1 MAEIDEQLYKELI
14 DKIKTYHPS
23 DDFSMVEK
31 AYKLAVEAHKEQKR
45 KSGEPYIIH
54 PLKVAYIL
62 AELELDMETITAGIL
77 HDIIEDTPYTYEDIA
92 HLFSEEIAALVDGVT
107 KLGKLSYTTKEEAQ
121 AENYRK
127 MFLAMAKD
135 IRVILIKLADRLH
148 NMRTLNYMTPEK
160 QREKAQETLDIY
172 APLAHRLGISKIRSE
187 MEDLCFKYLNPDAY
201 FDLAAKIQKK
211 KEERDQFVQSMVQE
225 LQTKMN
231 EAGIKGKVYGRTKHF
246 FSIYKKMVNQNKTLD
261 QIYDL
266 FAIRALV
273 DSVKDCYAVLGIV
286 HTAYT
291 PMPGRIKDYI
301 AMPKPNM
308 YQSLHNTLI
317 GPHGQVF
324 EVQIRT
330 WEMHRTSEYGIAAHW
345 KYKEGR
351 ANEKSSKAQ
360 KSEEAKLAWL
370 RQIMEWQKDMS
381 DNKEYLDTIKLD
393 LNIYSTQVY
402 AFTPQGD
409 VIQLT
414 KDSTPIDFAYMI
426 HSAVGNKMVGA
437 RVNNKIVPLDH
448 KIQNGDIV
456 EIITSQNSK
465 GPNRDWLAIVKT
477 AQARTK
483 IKQWFKKE
491 EKEENIIRGRE
502 MILADIKKKGYQP
515 QDLLRPEW
523 EEIVLVKYDFKTWDA
538 LLAAVGYGGMKEG
551 QVVNRLKDEYLK
563 EKRKTQ
569 TAEDALK
576 DFEKTIDQKPVKK
589 HKSKS
594 GVVVEGIGDVAVR
607 FSKCCSP
614 VPGDE
619 IIGFVTR
626 GRGVTIHRTDCI
638 NVINLS
644 NEERGRLINAEWDTQ
659 FAKGES
665 NTSYLAELK
674 VVANDRVGLI
684 VEISRQLADDDIS
697 VKGFNVR
704 TTKDMQAILNVT
716 IEIKTKEQL
725 ERVVTRL
732 KNLRDVTEVER
743 VSGQGRYRV

>member
-1 MAEIDEQLYKELI
+1 MSMAEIDEQLYKELI

-31 AYKLAVEAHKEQKR
+31 AYKLAVDAHKEQKR

-77 HDIIEDTPYTYEDIA
+77 HDIIEDTPYTYEDITR
-92 HLFSEEIAALVDGVT
+92 LFSEEIAALVDGVT

-273 DSVKDCYAVLGIV
+273 GSVKDCYAVLGIV

-291 PMPGRIKDYI
+291 PMPGRFKDYI

-345 KYKEGR
+345 KYKEGK

-743 VSGQGRYRV
+743 VSGLG

>member
-1 MAEIDEQLYKELI
+1 MVPVEEQLYQELI
-14 DKIKTYHPS
+14 TKIKTYHPS
-23 DDFSMVEK
+23 DDFSMIEK
-31 AYKLAVEAHKEQKR
+31 AYKLAVDAHKDQKR

-62 AELELDMETITAGIL
+62 AELELDMETIVAGIL
-77 HDIIEDTPYTYEDIA
+77 HDVIEDTEYSYADISN
-92 HLFSEEIAALVDGVT
+92 LFSEEIAVLVDGVT
-107 KLGKLSYTTKEEAQ
+107 KLGKLSYTTKEEVQ

-148 NMRTLNYMTPEK
+148 NMRTLNYMKPEK

-201 FDLAAKIQKK
+201 FDLAAKIERK
-211 KEERDQFVQSMVQE
+211 KEERDAFVQNMVKE
-225 LQTKMN
+225 LQQKMD

-273 DSVKDCYAVLGIV
+273 DNVKDCYAVLGIV
-286 HTAYT
+286 HTMYT
-291 PMPGRIKDYI
+291 PMPGRFKDYI

-317 GPHGQVF
+317 GPSGQVF

-351 ANEKSSKAQ
+351 ANEKGSKATR
-360 KSEEAKLAWL
+360 KEEEKLAWL
-370 RQIMEWQKDMS
+370 RQIMEWQQDMA
-381 DNKEYLDTIKLD
+381 DNKEYLDTLKQD
-393 LNIYSTQVY
+393 FNIFSTQVY

-437 RVNNKIVPLDH
+437 RVNNKIVPIDH

-465 GPNRDWLAIVKT
+465 GPNRDWLNVVKT

-491 EKEENIIRGRE
+491 EKEENITRGRE
-502 MILADIKKKGYQP
+502 MVLADMKKKGFQP
-515 QDLLRPEW
+515 NDLLRPEW
-523 EEIVLVKYDFKTWDA
+523 IEIVVVKYDFKTWDA
-538 LLAAVGYGGMKEG
+538 LLAAVGYGGLKEG

-576 DFEKTIDQKPVKK
+576 DFEKTIDDKPVKK

-594 GVVVEGIGDVAVR
+594 GIVVEGIGDVAVR

-626 GRGVTIHRTDCI
+626 GRGVTIHRTDCV

-644 NEERGRLINAEWDTQ
+644 DDERKRLIDAEWDTQ
-659 FAKGES
+659 FAKGDT
-665 NTSYLAELK
+665 NTSYLAELR
-674 VVANDRVGLI
+674 VTANDRVGLI
-684 VEISRQLADDDIS
+684 LEISRQLADDDIS

-704 TTKDMQAILNVT
+704 TTKDMFAIFNIT

-725 ERVVTRL
+725 ERVVKRL
-732 KNLRDVTEVER
+732 KGLRDVVEVER
-743 VSGQGRYRV
+743 VSGLG

>member
-1 MAEIDEQLYKELI
+1 MAAIEEQLYQELI
-14 DKIKTYHPS
+14 EKIKTYHPS
-23 DDFSMVEK
+23 DDYSMIEK
-31 AYKLAVEAHKEQKR
+31 AYKLAVDAHKDQKR

-62 AELELDMETITAGIL
+62 AELELDMETIVAGIL
-77 HDIIEDTPYTYEDIA
+77 HDIIEDTEYSYEDISN
-92 HLFSEEIAALVDGVT
+92 LFSEEIAALVDGVT
-107 KLGKLSYTTKEEAQ
+107 KLGKLSYSTKEEAQ

-187 MEDLCFKYLNPDAY
+187 MEDLCFKYLNPDAF
-201 FDLAAKIQKK
+201 FDLATKIQKK
-211 KEERDQFVQSMVQE
+211 KEERDEFVQNIVND
-225 LQTKMN
+225 LQAKMD

-261 QIYDL
+261 QVYDL

-286 HTAYT
+286 HTMYT
-291 PMPGRIKDYI
+291 PMPGRFKDYI

-317 GPHGQVF
+317 GPMGQVF

-345 KYKEGR
+345 KYKEGK
-351 ANEKSSKAQ
+351 ANEKTSKAA
-360 KSEEAKLAWL
+360 KKEEAKLAWL
-370 RQIMEWQKDMS
+370 RQIMEWQQDMS

-393 LNIYSTQVY
+393 LNIFTTQVY

-409 VIQLT
+409 VIQLA

-502 MILADIKKKGYQP
+502 MILADMKKKGFQP

-523 EEIVLVKYDFKTWDA
+523 QEIVLVKYDFKNWDA
-538 LLAAVGYGGMKEG
+538 LLAAVGYGGLKEG

-576 DFEKTIDQKPVKK
+576 DFEKTIDQKPVKQ

-594 GVVVEGIGDVAVR
+594 GIIVEGIGDVAVR

-619 IIGFVTR
+619 IVGFVTR
-626 GRGVTIHRTDCI
+626 GRGVTIHRTDCV
-638 NVINLS
+638 NVINLT
-644 NEERGRLINAEWDTQ
+644 NDERARLINAEWD
-659 FAKGES
+659 AHYAHGDS
-665 NTSYLAELK
+665 NTSYLAEIR
-674 VVANDRVGLI
+674 VTASDRVGLI
-684 VEISRQLADDDIS
+684 LEISRMLADDDIS

-704 TTKDMQAILNVT
+704 TTKDMMAIINIT
-716 IEIKTKEQL
+716 MEIRTKEQL
-725 ERVVTRL
+725 ERVVKHL
-732 KNLRDVTEVER
+732 KSLRDIIEVER
-743 VSGQGRYRV
+743 VSGLG

>member
-291 PMPGRIKDYI
+291 PMPGRFKDYI

-448 KIQNGDIV
+448 RIQNGDIV

-502 MILADIKKKGYQP
+502 MILADIKKKGYLP

-674 VVANDRVGLI
+674 VTANDRVGLI

-743 VSGQGRYRV
+743 VSGLG

>member
-1 MAEIDEQLYKELI
+1 MSMAEIDEQLYKELI

-291 PMPGRIKDYI
+291 PMPGRFKDYI

-370 RQIMEWQKDMS
+370 REIMEWQKDMS

-743 VSGQGRYRV
+743 VSGLG

>member
-1 MAEIDEQLYKELI
+1 MVPVEEQLYLELI
-14 DKIKTYHPS
+14 EKIKTYHPS
-23 DDFSMVEK
+23 SDFSMIEK
-31 AYKLAVEAHKEQKR
+31 AYQLANGAHKDQKR

-62 AELELDMETITAGIL
+62 AELELDMESIVAGIL
-77 HDIIEDTPYTYEDIA
+77 HDVIEDTEYSYEDISNM
-92 HLFSEEIAALVDGVT
+92 FSEEIAALVDGVT
-107 KLGKLSYTTKEEAQ
+107 KLGKLSYTTKEEVQ

-148 NMRTLNYMTPEK
+148 NMRTLNYMKPEK
-160 QREKAQETLDIY
+160 QKEKAQETLDIY

-187 MEDLCFKYLNPDAY
+187 MEDLCFKYLDPDAF
-201 FDLAAKIQKK
+201 FDLATKIERK
-211 KEERDQFVQSMVQE
+211 KEERDEFVQDMVKE
-225 LQTKMN
+225 LQQKMD

-246 FSIYKKMVNQNKTLD
+246 FSIYKKMVNQNKTMD
-261 QIYDL
+261 QVYDL

-273 DSVKDCYAVLGIV
+273 DNVKDCYAVLGIV
-286 HTAYT
+286 HTMYT
-291 PMPGRIKDYI
+291 PMPGRFKDYI

-317 GPHGQVF
+317 GPNGQVF

-345 KYKEGR
+345 KYKEGKG
-351 ANEKSSKAQ
+351 NEKGSKAA
-360 KSEEAKLAWL
+360 KKEEEKLAWL
-370 RQIMEWQKDMS
+370 RQIMEWQRDMA
-381 DNKEYLDTIKLD
+381 DNKEYLDTLKQD
-393 LNIYSTQVY
+393 FNIFSTQVY

-437 RVNNKIVPLDH
+437 RVNNKIVPIDH

-465 GPNRDWLAIVKT
+465 GPNRDWLNVVKS

-502 MILADIKKKGYQP
+502 MILADMKKKGFQP
-515 QDLLRPEW
+515 SDLLRPEW
-523 EEIVLVKYDFKTWDA
+523 QEIVVVKYDFKTWDA
-538 LLAAVGYGGMKEG
+538 LLAAVGYGGLKEG

-594 GVVVEGIGDVAVR
+594 GIVVEGIGDVAVR

-619 IIGFVTR
+619 IVGFVTR
-626 GRGVTIHRTDCI
+626 GRGVTIHRTDCV

-644 NEERGRLINAEWDTQ
+644 DDERGRLINAEWDTQ
-659 FAKGES
+659 FAKGDT
-665 NTSYLAELK
+665 NTSYLAELR
-674 VVANDRVGLI
+674 VTANDRVGLI
-684 VEISRQLADDDIS
+684 LEISRQLADDDIS

-704 TTKDMQAILNVT
+704 TTKDLLAIFNIT
-716 IEIKTKEQL
+716 IEVKTKEQL
-725 ERVVTRL
+725 ERVTKRL
-732 KNLRDVTEVER
+732 KGLKDIVEVER
-743 VSGQGRYRV
+743 VSGLG

>member
-31 AYKLAVEAHKEQKR
+31 AYKLAVDAHKEQKR

-77 HDIIEDTPYTYEDIA
+77 HDIIEDTPYTYEDIT

-291 PMPGRIKDYI
+291 PMPGRFKDYI

-345 KYKEGR
+345 KYKEGK

-393 LNIYSTQVY
+393 LNIYSKQVY

-743 VSGQGRYRV
+743 VSGLG

>member
-77 HDIIEDTPYTYEDIA
+77 HDIIEDTPYTYEDIT
-92 HLFSEEIAALVDGVT
+92 HLFGEEIAALVDGVT

-291 PMPGRIKDYI
+291 PMPGRFKDYI

-465 GPNRDWLAIVKT
+465 GPSRDWLNIVKST
-477 AQARTK
+477 QAKNK
-483 IKQWFKKE
+483 INQWFRSE
-491 EKEENIIRGRE
+491 LKEENIVRGKE
-502 MILADIKKKGYQP
+502 LLASCCKSKGINLSDIN
-515 QDLLRPEW
+515 RPEYQDK
-523 EEIVLVKYDFKTWDA
+523 IMRKYGFHDWNSC
-538 LLAAVGYGGMKEG
+538 LATVGHGGLKEG
-551 QVVNRLKDEYLK
+551 QIVNRMYEEYKKDHLARITDEEVLETISENK
-563 EKRKTQ
+563 EKVP
-569 TAEDALK
+569 
-576 DFEKTIDQKPVKK
+576 EK
-589 HKSKS
+589 KSKS
-594 GVVVEGIGDVAVR
+594 GIIVKGLYDVAVH

-619 IIGFVTR
+619 IVGFVTR
-626 GRGVTIHRTDCI
+626 GRGVSIHRTDCI
-638 NVINLS
+638 NIINLS
-644 NEERGRLINAEWDTQ
+644 DMERERLIDAEWQHDE
-659 FAKGES
+659 ES
-665 NTSYLAELK
+665 GNSGLYLAEIK
-674 VVANDRVGLI
+674 VFCNNRTGLLVDI
-684 VEISRQLADDDIS
+684 TRAFTERAIDINAIHSKTSKQGIATIDIS
-697 VKGFNVR
+697 FNTKGKAELTSVIDKLRQIDSIIDIER
-704 TTKDMQAILNVT
+704 TT
-716 IEIKTKEQL
+716 
-725 ERVVTRL
+725 
-732 KNLRDVTEVER
+732 
-743 VSGQGRYRV
+743 G

>member
-291 PMPGRIKDYI
+291 PMPGRFKDYI

-589 HKSKS
+589 HKSKC

-743 VSGQGRYRV
+743 VSGLG

>member
-291 PMPGRIKDYI
+291 PMPGRFKDYI

-370 RQIMEWQKDMS
+370 RQIMEWQKDIS

-502 MILADIKKKGYQP
+502 MILADITKKGYQP

-743 VSGQGRYRV
+743 VSGLG